1 VSDSETLHSE
11 LDPESAGTDWRDI
24 VERVRA
30 GDSTAMEELYGFFG
44 GGIRFHLYR
53 RFGTQDLE
61 DKLHDIFVMI
71 AEAIRAGEP
80 REPERLAGYVRTIVR
95 RQIATFIDKAV
106 QTRRKQTG
114 IEPGMSITDHAADPE
129 RKVIERQ
136 HMEIAMRILKNTP
149 GRDREVL
156 MRFYLDEQ
164 SPNQICRE
172 LDLTE
177 TQFRLIKSRAK
188 ARFEKLAQAR
198 LHLRIG
204 RLPRP

>member
-1 VSDSETLHSE
+1 MSDSETLPSE
-11 LDPESAGTDWRDI
+11 LEPEASGTDWRDI
-24 VERVRA
+24 VERVRG

-53 RFGTQDLE
+53 RFGAQDLE
-61 DKLHDIFVMI
+61 DKVHDIFVMI
-71 AEAIRAGEP
+71 AEAIQAGEP
-80 REPERLAGYVRTIVR
+80 REPERLAGYVRTIIR

-114 IEPGMSITDHAADPE
+114 IDPGMAITDRAADPE
-129 RKVIERQ
+129 HKAIERQ
-136 HMEIAMRILKNTP
+136 HMEIAMRILKSAPN
-149 GRDREVL
+149 RDREVL

-164 SPNQICRE
+164 SADQICRE

-188 ARFEKLAQAR
+188 ARFGKLAQAR

-204 RLPRP
+204 RLLQP